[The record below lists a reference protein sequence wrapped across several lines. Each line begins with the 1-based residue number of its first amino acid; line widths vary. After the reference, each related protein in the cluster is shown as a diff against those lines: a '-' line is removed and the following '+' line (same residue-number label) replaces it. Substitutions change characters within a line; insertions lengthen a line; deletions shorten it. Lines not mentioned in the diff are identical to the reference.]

1 MPDAPPVIQI
11 KQLSYRVNDTPIL
24 DRVSLEVRKGE
35 IFAVLGLSGTGKTTL
50 LRLISGL
57 IRPDAGSILVD
68 GRDITRMTE
77 AEIIDVRRTVGFV
90 FQYGALF
97 DSLTVLENVGF
108 WLFEHTTLPESEIRE
123 AVAERL
129 AQVGLPGI
137 EGRMPAELSGG
148 MAKRVGIARA
158 LVGSPNVLLYDEP
171 TSGLDPV
178 IAATIDE
185 LIVQLRDR
193 LGVTEVVVS
202 HDIRSILD
210 MADRLALLYEG
221 RLRLVGTPDDF
232 RQSTDPVVRQFLEG
246 RTDGPIQV
254 V

>member
-1 MPDAPPVIQI
+1 MPESAPVIQI
-11 KQLSYRVNDTPIL
+11 KQLSYRVNETPIL

-57 IRPDAGSILVD
+57 IRPDSGSIIVE
-68 GRDITRMTE
+68 GQDITRMTE
-77 AEIIDVRRTVGFV
+77 ADLNTVRRSVGFV

-97 DSLTVLENVGF
+97 DSLTVRENVGF
-108 WLFEHTTLPESEIRE
+108 WLYEHTMLPEDEIR
-123 AVAERL
+123 ARVAERL
-129 AQVGLPGI
+129 QQVGLPGL
-137 EGRMPAELSGG
+137 EERMPAELSGG

-158 LVGSPNVLLYDEP
+158 LVGNPQVLLYDEP

-178 IAATIDE
+178 IAANIDE
-185 LIVQLRDR
+185 LICRLRDT
-193 LGVTEVVVS
+193 LGVTEVLVS
-202 HDIRSILD
+202 HDIGSVMA
-210 MADRLALLYEG
+210 MADRVALLYEG
-221 RLRLVGTPDDF
+221 HLRLVGTPETF
-232 RQSTDPVVRQFLEG
+232 RQSADPVVRQFLEG